1 MKYGVTMF
9 ASDRTMP
16 VHELAKAAEERGFDS
31 LYVPEHT
38 HIPVSR
44 ETPPA
49 TGTDE
54 LDEGYLRTLDP
65 LVALAAAATIT
76 STIRLGTAVA
86 LPAEH
91 DPIAWAKA
99 VATLDHISGGRVVM
113 GVGFGWNKEELRDH
127 GHAFEDRRAVVR
139 EHMLLAQA
147 MWRDDVASF
156 DGEHASLAPSWS
168 WPKPVQRP
176 RVRTLL
182 GGGAG
187 PKLFAAIAE
196 WGDGWIPFGGS
207 GLKDALPQ
215 LRDAV
220 AATGRD
226 PAELHVVPMGVFPT
240 PEKMAFYETIGVT
253 ECVFRVPAADA
264 DEVLPVL
271 DGYTSYL
278 H

>member
-1 MKYGVTMF
+1 MF
-9 ASDRTMP
+9 ATDRTMP
-16 VHELAKAAEERGFDS
+16 VHELAKAAEERGFSS
-31 LYVPEHT
+31 LYIPEHT

-54 LDEGYLRTLDP
+54 LDEGYMRTLDP
-65 LVALAAAATIT
+65 IVALAAAATIT

-99 VATLDHISGGRVVM
+99 IATLDHLSGGRVVL

-127 GHAFEDRRAVVR
+127 GFAFEDRRAVVR

-147 MWRDDVASF
+147 IWRDDVASF
-156 DGEHASLAPSWS
+156 DGEHARLSPSWS

-187 PKLFAAIAE
+187 PKLFASIAE
-196 WGDGWIPFGGS
+196 WCDGWIPFGGS

-215 LRDAV
+215 LREAV
-220 AATGRD
+220 AAGGRD
-226 PAELHVVPMGVFPT
+226 PDELHIVPMGVFPT
-240 PEKMAFYETIGVT
+240 PEKMDFYESIGVT
-253 ECVFRVPAADA
+253 ECVFRVPAAGTD
-264 DEVLPVL
+264 DVLPVL
-271 DGYTSYL
+271 DDYVSYVQS
-278 H
+278 